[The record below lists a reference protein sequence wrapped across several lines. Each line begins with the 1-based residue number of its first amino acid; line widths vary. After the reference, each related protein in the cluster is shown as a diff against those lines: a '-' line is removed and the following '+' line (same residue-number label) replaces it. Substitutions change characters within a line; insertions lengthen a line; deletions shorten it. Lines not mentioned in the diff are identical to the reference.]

1 MKTDPCFITIPITP
15 IATCHWRTAAWR
27 VEAKRN
33 VCDKISEQI
42 NDQVMKRMWAEQY
55 CCELSADLVNFDI
68 FFSNCFTSFG
78 FPCQFVLLCPLFS
91 RVCSLVHNT
100 ERLQPPGT
108 ISEDSKGVSK
118 GSVLCTVYRSQ
129 SSSVSEIKKTAE
141 GEVKQGQTEV
151 RATKLLLH
159 KCGGSTKKKKWGGNA
174 YTHTPTCTHI
184 QCLCVQ
190 L

>member
-1 MKTDPCFITIPITP
+1 M
-15 IATCHWRTAAWR
+15 
-27 VEAKRN
+27 
-33 VCDKISEQI
+33 
-42 NDQVMKRMWAEQY
+42 
-55 CCELSADLVNFDI
+55 
-68 FFSNCFTSFG
+68 
-78 FPCQFVLLCPLFS
+78 
-91 RVCSLVHNT
+91 HNT

-159 KCGGSTKKKKWGGNA
+159 KNGGSTKKKK
-174 YTHTPTCTHI
+174 
-184 QCLCVQ
+184 
-190 L
+190 